1 MVEESCEM
9 NAFLRSK
16 YLYPPVSIL
25 TQTHRFQQWDNSPVH
40 VNDEAH
46 LRVLSL
52 SRNQG
57 SSTCP

>member
-1 MVEESCEM
+1 MVVESCEI

-25 TQTHRFQQWDNSPVH
+25 TQTHRFQQWDSSPMH

-57 SSTCP
+57 SSRCP